1 MNELYNLE
9 LSDNTIKEMCEL
21 NPEVMDLTE
30 EEIIKKEE
38 LLENLG
44 ADRQEII
51 NIIGSNSLYLS
62 RTDEEISNLVACLKK
77 YGFTN
82 LNILFD
88 SNPYILN
95 LDPFEIDN
103 YINDRVQKG
112 EELSDIVDDLDSNP
126 YLFNEF

>member
-9 LSDNTIKEMCEL
+9 LSDNTIKGMCEL

-30 EEIIKKEE
+30 EEIIKKED

-62 RTDEEISNLVACLKK
+62 RTDEEINNLVVCLKK

>member
-9 LSDNTIKEMCEL
+9 LSDNTIKGMCEL

-30 EEIIKKEE
+30 EEIIKKED

>member
-9 LSDNTIKEMCEL
+9 LSDNTIKGMCEL

-62 RTDEEISNLVACLKK
+62 RTDEEINNLVVCLKK